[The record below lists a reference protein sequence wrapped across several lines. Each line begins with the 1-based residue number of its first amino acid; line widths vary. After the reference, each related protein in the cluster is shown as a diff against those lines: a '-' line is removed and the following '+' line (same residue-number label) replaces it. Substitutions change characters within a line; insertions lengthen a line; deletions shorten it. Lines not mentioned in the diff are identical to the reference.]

1 MLSCMKTAETRGAL
15 QVLASRFGFAS
26 FRPGQEQV
34 VGALLAGR
42 SALAVFP
49 TGAGKSLCYQLPAL
63 LLDGVTVV
71 VSPLIAL
78 MKDQIDALV
87 RQGVDA
93 ARLDSSL
100 GPDEARDVSDRLR
113 AGGLKLLYV
122 APERFNNE
130 RFLAQLERVQI
141 SLFAVDE
148 AHCISEWGHNFRPD
162 YLKLAVR
169 ARELGA
175 ERVLALTATATPAVV
190 GDICAGFGI
199 AAADAVVTG
208 FYRPNLTLL
217 TTPAAAAARDQLLI
231 DRLRERPPGSTIVYV
246 TLQRTALRV
255 ASLLA
260 AAGLPARPYHAGM
273 TTEDRVAVQEW
284 WTASGGNIVVATI
297 AFGMGIDKADV
308 RYVYH
313 LNLPKG
319 LESYSQEIGRAGRDG
334 AAGVCELYA
343 CPDDIPTLENFAFG
357 DTPTREAV
365 AGLLEEI
372 FANEDGA
379 QFAVSEV
386 ELSVRLDVRP
396 LVLRTILTYLEL
408 EGLLRQGTPFYAG
421 YSFRP
426 LTGSFEGVFAE
437 FDPGRA
443 DFLRRLVASGKTGR
457 SWTSLDPE
465 DAATALGEE
474 RSRIVAALGHLE
486 QRQLIELR
494 AADARQR
501 YTILRHPT
509 VGRPGSA
516 DDLLDGGDL
525 LGLGAL
531 ADRGEPPDRAHLLDR
546 LVERFDR
553 REQAEVGRIRQVVSL
568 VTHDG
573 CQVNELVGYFGE
585 VREQPCGHCS
595 FCLTGTAQQL
605 PEAAT
610 PSELETVV
618 DRRALDA
625 LVAAHAEAL
634 GAPRQRAR
642 FLCGI
647 TSPATSKAKLT
658 REALFGALA
667 DRRFA
672 DVLAW
677 CEGS

>member
-1 MLSCMKTAETRGAL
+1 MVHSPPGS
-15 QVLASRFGFAS
+15 ASPTSA
-26 FRPGQEQV
+26 PV
-34 VGALLAGR
+34 R
-42 SALAVFP
+42 SRSSRRCSPAVRRSRCFP

-87 RQGVDA
+87 GQGVDA

-100 GPDEARDVSDRLR
+100 DPDEARDVSDRLR
-113 AGGLKLLYV
+113 AGSLKLLYV

-130 RFLAQLERVQI
+130 RFLAQLEQMKI

-162 YLKLAVR
+162 YLKLAAR

-199 AAADAVVTG
+199 AEADAVVTG

-217 TTPAAAAARDQLLI
+217 TTPARAAERDQLLI

-260 AAGLPARPYHAGM
+260 AAGLPARAYHAGM
-273 TTEDRVAVQEW
+273 SPEDRVAVQDW
-284 WTASGGNIVVATI
+284 WTASDANIVVATI

-334 AAGVCELYA
+334 AAAVCELYA
-343 CPDDIPTLENFAFG
+343 CRDDIPTLENFAFG

-365 AGLLEEI
+365 AGLLDEI
-372 FANEDGA
+372 FANEEGA
-379 QFAVSEV
+379 QFAVSEH

-426 LTGSFEGVFAE
+426 ADGLVRAGVRGVRPRSRRLPAPARRE
-437 FDPGRA
+437 RQDRAQLDEPRPRRGGGRAGRGAKPDRGRPRASRAAAADRAPGR
-443 DFLRRLVASGKTGR
+443 GR
-457 SWTSLDPE
+457 AP
-465 DAATALGEE
+465 ALHG
-474 RSRIVAALGHLE
+474 S
-486 QRQLIELR
+486 R
-494 AADARQR
+494 AA
-501 YTILRHPT
+501 
-509 VGRPGSA
+509 
-516 DDLLDGGDL
+516 
-525 LGLGAL
+525 GLGGRAPRPSRR
-531 ADRGEPPDRAHLLDR
+531 AVRPPRAGRGGPDRAGR
-546 LVERFDR
+546 LARHPR
-553 REQAEVGRIRQVVSL
+553 R
-568 VTHDG
+568 
-573 CQVNELVGYFGE
+573 
-585 VREQPCGHCS
+585 
-595 FCLTGTAQQL
+595 L
-605 PEAAT
+605 P
-610 PSELETVV
+610 
-618 DRRALDA
+618 
-625 LVAAHAEAL
+625 
-634 GAPRQRAR
+634 GQRAR
-642 FLCGI
+642 RLLRGGARRSRAAI
-647 TSPATSKAKLT
+647 APSASPA
-658 REALFGALA
+658 
-667 DRRFA
+667 
-672 DVLAW
+672 
-677 CEGS
+677 